1 MLPETLDDLRQQE
14 LITQKQFDELE
25 PFIDG
30 RKISVYYELRTLLYV
45 GILLFT
51 GGLGVLIYKNIGELG
66 HILAIATLVIA
77 TFACF
82 GYAIMR
88 GPAYRHGKVL
98 PPNGYYDYA
107 VLLAC
112 LLSIIVQGYLQFQYA
127 LFDNALEWNT
137 LLSAIL
143 FFAVSYRYDHTG
155 VLALAITALAS
166 FFGLSLSP
174 QKWYASDFLDDAQ
187 LHWIAIG
194 LGVALGSMALW
205 LHSRSIKQHFTFSY
219 LNFSLILF
227 FGGSVAGLFM
237 ENSYYIFLGLIYVG
251 SFFAYRQAVQ
261 NHSFIFLLYA
271 FVCAYIGTTYL
282 LADWVFESEPTLW
295 FYYSITSCGGFIY
308 FIISYKKLFSRK

>member
-1 MLPETLDDLRQQE
+1 MLPETLDELRQQE
-14 LITQKQFDELE
+14 FINKKQYEELE
-25 PFIDG
+25 PFIAG
-30 RKISVYYELRTLLYV
+30 RKISVYYELRTLLYAGV
-45 GILLFT
+45 LLFT

-66 HILAIATLVIA
+66 HIVSIAILAIA

-82 GYAIMR
+82 GYGILR
-88 GPAYRHGKVL
+88 GPSYSRGKVL
-98 PPNGYYDYA
+98 PPNGYYDYV
-107 VLLAC
+107 VLLAS
-112 LLSIIVQGYLQFQYA
+112 LLSIIVQGYLQYQYA
-127 LFDNALEWNT
+127 LFDNSLEWNT

-143 FFAVSYRYDHTG
+143 FFAIAYRYDHTG

-174 QKWYASDFLDDAQ
+174 REWYASDFLDEAR

-194 LGVALGSMALW
+194 LGVTLGSVALW
-205 LHSRSIKQHFTFSY
+205 LGARSIKSHFTFTY
-219 LNFSLILF
+219 LNFSLLLF

-237 ENSYYIFLGLIYVG
+237 ENTYYIFLALIYAG

-271 FVCAYIGTTYL
+271 FLCAYIGTTYL

-295 FYYSITSCGGFIY
+295 FYYSIISCGGFIY
-308 FIISYKKLFSRK
+308 FMISYKKLFSRK